1 MTGSG
6 TRARGRRS
14 TAVVLR
20 RAVLGAAVV
29 GVLLLSG
36 CAGDPVAP
44 SASSTDEVSSGYVS
58 GDGSVETWPAPD
70 RGEPVELAG
79 ASFDEQPVDIGH
91 WRADVVVVNF
101 WYAACPPCRKEAPD
115 LAAVSADYADDGV
128 HLLGVNHTDDP
139 GTALAFER
147 RFEIPYPTLNDV
159 DASGVAAM
167 QGAVPLQAMPTTVV
181 LDGEGRV
188 VARILGLAD
197 PSVLRALIDDVLAE

>member
-1 MTGSG
+1 M
-6 TRARGRRS
+6 
-14 TAVVLR
+14 
-20 RAVLGAAVV
+20 
-29 GVLLLSG
+29 
-36 CAGDPVAP
+36 
-44 SASSTDEVSSGYVS
+44 
-58 GDGSVETWPAPD
+58 
-70 RGEPVELAG
+70 
-79 ASFDEQPVDIGH
+79 
-91 WRADVVVVNF
+91 
-101 WYAACPPCRKEAPD
+101 
-115 LAAVSADYADDGV
+115 DDGV

-188 VARILGLAD
+188 AARILGLAD